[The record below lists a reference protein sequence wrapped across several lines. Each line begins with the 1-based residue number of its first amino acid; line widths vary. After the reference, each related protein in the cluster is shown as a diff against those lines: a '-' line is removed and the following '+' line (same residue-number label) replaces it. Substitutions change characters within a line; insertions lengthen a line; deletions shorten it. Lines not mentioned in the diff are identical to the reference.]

1 MTDWERRIQL
11 AAHPIAFP
19 LVRGVGR
26 LGPAVR
32 VPRIGVVVSDAA
44 LAREVLTDPE
54 SFTKTG
60 PGSPS
65 DLWTPVLGPSVLL
78 NMEGSA
84 HARLREKLAPLFV
97 PRYVNALCAKVFAAP
112 LSGLAERL
120 RAGPVD
126 LAAAVQQLAGAV
138 ICELVGVPIPAK
150 IAVRSNEQRFF
161 AEVYARGTELTSM
174 VRLGRPRLTPRQ
186 IARARATLSTL
197 TAPAAAAFRDAD
209 PATVPG
215 AMRGLG
221 LSEAEALGAVA
232 AFILTGT
239 ETIVSYLPR
248 LIALCHDT
256 GWLARL
262 VDDRTRTDT
271 VIAEAF
277 RVTVPTPVMLR
288 SVARPAR
295 VGSVSV
301 RPGDRIVIA
310 TISCARAYGPFDPD
324 RPHPKELRQLWFGAG
339 PHFCLGM
346 PLAKAEID
354 AVLGMILDLGG
365 VRIVARKPARRVLIP
380 GYERLVVTAA

>member
-1 MTDWERRIQL
+1 MIAWEQRIQL
-11 AAHPIAFP
+11 AAHPVAYP
-19 LVRGVGR
+19 LVRGLSR

-32 VPRIGVVVSDAA
+32 VPRIGVVVSDAG
-44 LAREVLTDPE
+44 LAREVLMDGA

-78 NMEGSA
+78 NMEGEA
-84 HARLREKLAPLFV
+84 HARLREKLAPLFT
-97 PRYVNALCAKVFAAP
+97 PAYVKSLCAKVLAEPLAA
-112 LSGLAERL
+112 LAERL
-120 RAGPVD
+120 RAGSPVD
-126 LAAAVQQLAGAV
+126 LVAATQRLAGAV
-138 ICELVGVPIPAK
+138 ICELVGLTADSTF
-150 IAVRSNEQRFF
+150 AVRSNERDFF
-161 AEVYARGTELTSM
+161 TELYTRGTELTSM
-174 VRLGRPRLTPRQ
+174 VRLGRRTLTAPQ
-186 IARARATLSTL
+186 IARARKTLGTL
-197 TAPAAAAFRDAD
+197 TAPAAAAFRAGHKT
-209 PATVPG
+209 TVPG
-215 AMRGLG
+215 TMRRLG
-221 LSEAEALGAVA
+221 LTEAEALGAVA

-248 LIALCHDT
+248 LVALCHDT

-262 VDDRTRTDT
+262 VADPTLADP

-295 VGSVSV
+295 VGAVRV

-346 PLAKAEID
+346 PLARAEID
-354 AVLGMILDLGG
+354 AVLGVLLELGG
-365 VRIVARKPARRVLIP
+365 VRVVSRKASRRVLIP
-380 GYERLVVTAA
+380 GYERLVVRA